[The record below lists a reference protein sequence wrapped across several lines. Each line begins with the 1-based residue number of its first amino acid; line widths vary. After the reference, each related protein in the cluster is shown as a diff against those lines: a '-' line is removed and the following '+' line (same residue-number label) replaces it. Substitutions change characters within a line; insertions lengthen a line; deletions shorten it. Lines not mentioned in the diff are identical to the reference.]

1 MYQSFFGLCEL
12 PFSLTPDTSYF
23 YRNLSHERALNALAV
38 GIQQGDGFIK
48 ISGEVGTGKT
58 LLCRQLI
65 SMLGSHYQV
74 AHINNSFLSPDELK
88 AALAQEIAAKV
99 QRDMPVHQ
107 VLLHIQSRLVQ
118 LARSGKKL
126 ILLIDEAQAM
136 PRDTLES
143 LRLLSNLETQKRK
156 LIQIVLIG
164 QPELEQTLA
173 RPDLRQLKQRIIYS
187 EQLQPM
193 SAKETRCY
201 IKSRLANAGCHK
213 ALFSYWSY
221 RLIHWQSG
229 GNPRLINVL
238 AHKALISAWGQ
249 RHAQVGV
256 LHVARAIA
264 DSSDALA
271 ALRNTRNG
279 LLPSWTLRL
288 GTLAAVG
295 MLGWLL

>member
-1 MYQSFFGLCEL
+1 MYQSFFGLYEL

-38 GIQQGDGFIK
+38 GIQQGDGFVK

-65 SMLGSHYQV
+65 GMLGSHYQV

-88 AALAQEIAAKV
+88 ATLAQEIAAKV
-99 QRDMPVHQ
+99 HRDMPVHQ

-118 LARSGKKL
+118 LARTGKKL

-156 LIQIVLIG
+156 LIQIILIG

-187 EQLQPM
+187 EQLQAM
-193 SAKETRCY
+193 SAKETRLY
-201 IKSRLANAGCHK
+201 IKSRLAKAGCHK
-213 ALFSYWSY
+213 SLFSSCAY
-221 RLIHWQSG
+221 RLIHWQAC

-238 AHKALISAWGQ
+238 AHKAMMSAWGQ
-249 RHAQVGV
+249 QQQRVGIQ
-256 LHVARAIA
+256 HVARAIA

-271 ALRNTRNG
+271 ALKNTRNR
-279 LLPSWTLRL
+279 LVPAWSL
-288 GTLAAVG
+288 GTIAAVG
-295 MLGWLL
+295 LLGWML